1 MQPKT
6 RRRYKLSAVVVSYNR
21 EEMIGTVLRGLQ
33 FADEVILLDKSST
46 DRTAEIGGAFADR
59 VVRAPWSPT
68 VEETRVSMESLC
80 AHDWVLFLDDD
91 ECLSPEAA
99 LFIDEELYEPRAD
112 LYRLPRREYIMAQ
125 HDEDAYYWPES
136 HIRLFRK
143 GALRFVPTVHGGI
156 EELSERRYDIPP
168 DAGIAIH
175 HLSHA
180 DVHQWIEKANRYTSR
195 PERVRMLDEGADL
208 AHFAHR
214 SIDRWLKASR
224 NATPGSYSEAVAI
237 LRSTYDLIDRLKSWE
252 EARGVDGRAQ
262 FVNLCRAFDLAYETH
277 LTPIRRPRVASA
289 IAPSAPPQA
298 LAATEPADPM
308 LVRAN
313 ASLVAMLRQT
323 QEAGEALRKAH
334 EQLRAEAEQQQ
345 AEVARLQ
352 AETGQRRA
360 EAERL
365 RAEAEQQRAEAEQQQ
380 AEVERLR
387 AEAEQQRAEVERLQ
401 AEAEQR
407 RAEVA
412 RLQAEAEQQ
421 QAEVERLQAEAEQQ
435 RAEVE
440 RLRAE
445 AEQQQANHVR
455 LQLFAMDLAAQL
467 KQINLST
474 SWRLTGPLRLLG
486 RQVPFLARNGRRSL
500 RLAFW
505 MVTGQLWLR
514 LEERRKRHASQAAQP
529 DPEQNVALP
538 QPSAGQSSPQA
549 DTIHLPVAETP
560 RVTIIIPTYGGVD
573 YPLRCLASIAAAP
586 PATPFEVLVA
596 DDATPGQDVFEFER
610 VAGLRFIRW
619 PENMGFL
626 RSCNAAAKLAKGDF
640 LFFLNNDTELLP
652 GAVDTLVDLFDARP
666 DAGMIGSKLIYPDG
680 RLQEAG
686 GIMWRDASAW
696 NYGNRSDPQR
706 PEFNYVREV
715 DYISGAAIMLPRAL
729 WEKMGGFD
737 EHFLP
742 AYCEDSD
749 LAFRLRAAGW
759 KVLYQP
765 RSVVIHHEGITHGT
779 DTNQGVKAHQ
789 VINTQR
795 LRERWQET
803 LEREHLPNG
812 ERVLR
817 ARDRSLARRLTLV
830 VDHYVP
836 EPDRDAGSR
845 TMLAFMDALLATG
858 RVVKFLPDNRYR
870 SPGYTEALEARGIE
884 VIYGPWYESAEAWLR
899 QHGAEVDE
907 ILLSRPSVATELL
920 APLRRHCQAPI
931 VFYGH
936 DLHFARMASEPG
948 AQQNPAK
955 NAAIAKMEALERRI
969 WRMVDVVLYPSEDEA
984 ESVRQLAPGV
994 RARSVPAYVLPPSS
1008 PPSLK
1013 AAPEAPNLLF
1023 IGSFRHPPNVDAA
1036 IWLVQEILPLI
1047 RRDHPRASVTIIGS
1061 NPPLEVLTLAQ
1072 PGVEV
1077 RGNVTDSELAAAY
1090 RMARVALCPLRSGA
1104 GVKLKVVEA
1113 MHNAVPVVTTRIGAQ
1128 GLPGIDTIIDIAE
1141 EASTLAAATCRL
1153 LADDALWRHRA
1164 EAQQAYVS
1172 ARFSAEAMKMA
1183 LVEAFSAT
1191 QSPGGARQVDDKLQ
1205 IL

>member
-1 MQPKT
+1 MTQPET
-6 RRRYKLSAVVVSYNR
+6 RSRCKLTAVVVSYNR
-21 EEMIGTVLRGLQ
+21 EEIIGTVLRGVQ

-46 DRTAEIGGAFADR
+46 DRTAEIGAAFVDR
-59 VVRAPWSPT
+59 VVRVPWSPT
-68 VEETRVSMESLC
+68 VEETRLSMESYC
-80 AHDWVLFLDDD
+80 THDWVLFLDDD

-99 LFIDEELYEPRAD
+99 LFINDELYEPRAD

-180 DVHQWIEKANRYTSR
+180 DVHQWIEKTNRYTSR

-208 AHFAHR
+208 ARFAHH
-214 SIDRWLKASR
+214 SIDRWLKASL
-224 NATPGSYSEAVAI
+224 NATPGSYAEAVAV
-237 LRSTYDLIDRLKSWE
+237 LRSTYDLIDRLKCWE
-252 EARGVDGRAQ
+252 EARGIDGRAQ
-262 FVNLCRAFDLAYETH
+262 FVKLCRAFDLSYENS
-277 LTPIRRPRVASA
+277 LSSINRPRLAGT
-289 IAPSAPPQA
+289 IPSPMLPQA
-298 LAATEPADPM
+298 GVALESASGA
-308 LVRAN
+308 LIRAN
-313 ASLVAMLRQT
+313 AGLVSMLRQT
-323 QEAGEALRKAH
+323 QDAGDALRKAH
-334 EQLRAEAEQQQ
+334 EQQRAEAGVLRAEIERQRADAERHHAEIERLRAEAAQVREEAERQQADAERQQ
-345 AEVARLQ
+345 AEI
-352 AETGQRRA
+352 
-360 EAERL
+360 ERL
-365 RAEAEQQRAEAEQQQ
+365 RAEAERQQAEIERLRAESTQVREDGERQRAEAERQH
-380 AEVERLR
+380 
-387 AEAEQQRAEVERLQ
+387 
-401 AEAEQR
+401 
-407 RAEVA
+407 
-412 RLQAEAEQQ
+412 
-421 QAEVERLQAEAEQQ
+421 
-435 RAEVE
+435 
-440 RLRAE
+440 
-445 AEQQQANHVR
+445 ANHVR
-455 LQLFAMDLAAQL
+455 LQQLVTDLAVQL
-467 KQINLST
+467 KQTQLST

-486 RQVPFLARNGRRSL
+486 RKVPFVARNGRRAL

-505 MVTGQLWLR
+505 TTTGQLSRR
-514 LEERRKRHASQAAQP
+514 LNERRKSRESLAALPAPAEGEEASQ
-529 DPEQNVALP
+529 
-538 QPSAGQSSPQA
+538 STAGQSSLHA
-549 DTIHLPVAETP
+549 DTIVLPVSTTP

-573 YPLRCLASIAAAP
+573 YTLRCLTSIAAAP

-596 DDATPGQDVFEFER
+596 DNATPGQDVFELER
-610 VAGLRFIRW
+610 VSGLRFIRW

-640 LFFLNNDTELLP
+640 LFFLNNDTEILA
-652 GAVDTLVDLFDARP
+652 GAVDSLVDLFDARP
-666 DAGMIGSKLIYPDG
+666 DAGMVGSKLIYPDG

-686 GIMWRDASAW
+686 GIIWRDASAW
-696 NYGNRSDPQR
+696 NYGNLSDPQR

-729 WEKMGGFD
+729 WEEMGGFD

-795 LRERWQET
+795 LRERWRET

-858 RVVKFLPDNRYR
+858 RVVKFLPQNLNRA
-870 SPGYTEALEARGIE
+870 PGYTEALEARGIE
-884 VIYGPWYESAEAWLR
+884 VIHGPWNKNAEDWLR
-899 QHGAEVDE
+899 QYGAEIDE
-907 ILLSRPSVATELL
+907 IFLSRPTVADELL

-936 DLHFARMASEPG
+936 DLHFARMASEPE
-948 AQQNPAK
+948 AQKNPAK
-955 NAAIAKMEALERRI
+955 NAATAEMKALERRI
-969 WRMVDVVLYPSEDEA
+969 WRMVDVVLYPSEEEA
-984 ESVRQLAPGV
+984 DVVRQLAPGV
-994 RARSVPAYVLPPSS
+994 RARGVPPYVLPPT
-1008 PPSLK
+1008 PPTPK
-1013 AAPEAPNLLF
+1013 AMPEAPNLLF
-1023 IGSFRHPPNVDAA
+1023 VAGFRHPPNIDAA
-1036 IWLVQEILPLI
+1036 VWLVREIMPLI
-1047 RRDHPRASVTIIGS
+1047 WRDHPGARLTLVGS
-1061 NPPLEVLTLAQ
+1061 NPSLEVLALMQ

-1077 RGNVTDSELAAAY
+1077 RGNVTDLELAAAY
-1090 RMARVALCPLRSGA
+1090 REARVAICPLRSGA

-1113 MHNAVPVVTTRIGAQ
+1113 MHNAVPVVTTPVGVQ
-1128 GLPGIDTIIDIAE
+1128 GLPGIDSIVDVGE
-1141 EASTLAAATCRL
+1141 EASALAAAACRL
-1153 LADDALWRHRA
+1153 LADDALWRQRA
-1164 EAQQAYVS
+1164 DAQRGYVS
-1172 ARFSAEAMKMA
+1172 ARFSAEAVKTA
-1183 LVEAFSAT
+1183 LTEAFAT
-1191 QSPGGARQVDDKLQ
+1191 AEFSGHFVERQTDSKFFV
-1205 IL
+1205 

>member
-1 MQPKT
+1 MQPKP
-6 RRRYKLSAVVVSYNR
+6 RRRHKLSAIVVSYNR

-46 DRTAEIGGAFADR
+46 DRTVEIGGVFADR
-59 VVRAPWSPT
+59 VVRVPWSPT
-68 VEETRVSMESLC
+68 VEETRVSMESYC
-80 AHDWVLFLDDD
+80 THDWVLFLDDD

-99 LFIDEELYEPRAD
+99 LFIDKELYEPRAD
-112 LYRLPRREYIMAQ
+112 LYRLPRRDYIMAQ
-125 HDEDAYYWPES
+125 HDEDAYYWPEL

-156 EELSERRYDIPP
+156 EELSERRYDIPS

-180 DVHQWIEKANRYTSR
+180 DVHQWIDKTNRYTSR
-195 PERVRMLDEGADL
+195 PERVRVLDEGADL

-224 NATPGSYSEAVAI
+224 NATPGSYAEAVAV

-252 EARGVDGRAQ
+252 EARGVDGRAR
-262 FVNLCRAFDLAYETH
+262 FAELCQALDLAYETH
-277 LTPIRRPRVASA
+277 LTPIRRPRVAGA

-298 LAATEPADPM
+298 LAATEAADPM

-313 ASLVAMLRQT
+313 ASLVSMLRQT
-323 QEAGEALRKAH
+323 QEAGDALRKTH
-334 EQLRAEAEQQQ
+334 E
-345 AEVARLQ
+345 RLQ
-352 AETGQRRA
+352 A

-365 RAEAEQQRAEAEQQQ
+365 RAEI
-380 AEVERLR
+380 ER
-387 AEAEQQRAEVERLQ
+387 
-401 AEAEQR
+401 R
-407 RAEVA
+407 RAET
-412 RLQAEAEQQ
+412 
-421 QAEVERLQAEAEQQ
+421 
-435 RAEVE
+435 
-440 RLRAE
+440 
-445 AEQQQANHVR
+445 EQQQANHVR
-455 LQLFAMDLAAQL
+455 LQQLVTDLAVQL
-467 KQINLST
+467 KQIQLST
-474 SWRLTGPLRLLG
+474 SWRMTGPLRLLG
-486 RQVPFLARNGRRSL
+486 RQIPFVARNGRRTL

-505 MVTGQLWLR
+505 IVTGRLRQR
-514 LEERRKRHASQAAQP
+514 LEERRKRRESQAALP
-529 DPEQNVALP
+529 APAEGMVPP
-538 QPSAGQSSPQA
+538 QPSTEQSQPQA
-549 DTIHLPVAETP
+549 ETIHLPVSATP

-596 DDATPGQDVFEFER
+596 DDATPGEDVLALER
-610 VAGLRFIRW
+610 VSGLRFIRW

-640 LFFLNNDTELLP
+640 LFFLNNDTEILP
-652 GAVDTLVDLFDARP
+652 GAVDTLVELFDARP
-666 DAGMIGSKLIYPDG
+666 DAGLVGSKLIYPDG

-686 GIMWRDASAW
+686 GIMWRDGSAW
-696 NYGNRSDPQR
+696 NYGNLSDPQR

-729 WEKMGGFD
+729 WEEMGGFD

-779 DTNQGVKAHQ
+779 DTSQGVKAHQ

-795 LRERWQET
+795 LRERWRET

-817 ARDRSLARRLTLV
+817 ARDRSLTRRLTLV

-858 RVVKFLPDNRYR
+858 RVVKFLPENLHRA
-870 SPGYTEALEARGIE
+870 PGYTEALEARGIE
-884 VIYGPWYESAEAWLR
+884 VIHGPWNENAEAWLR

-907 ILLSRPSVATELL
+907 ILLSRPTVANELL
-920 APLRRHCQAPI
+920 APLRRHCGAPI

-955 NAAIAKMEALERRI
+955 NAAIAKMEALERRT
-969 WRMVDVVLYPSEDEA
+969 WRMVDVVLYPSEEEA
-984 ESVRQLAPGV
+984 EIVRQLAPGV
-994 RARSVPAYVLPPSS
+994 RAWSVPPYVLPPT
-1008 PPSLK
+1008 PPTPK
-1013 AAPEAPNLLF
+1013 ALPEAPRLLF
-1023 IGSFRHPPNVDAA
+1023 VAGFRHPPNVEAA
-1036 IWLVQEILPLI
+1036 VWLVREIMPLI
-1047 RRDHPRASVTIIGS
+1047 WRDHPGARLAIVGS
-1061 NPPLEVLTLAQ
+1061 NPSLDVLALVQ
-1072 PGVEV
+1072 PRVEV

-1090 RMARVALCPLRSGA
+1090 REARVALCPLRSGA

-1113 MHNAVPVVTTRIGAQ
+1113 MHNAVPVVTTPVGVQ
-1128 GLPGIDTIIDIAE
+1128 GMPGIESIIDIGEDAT
-1141 EASTLAAATCRL
+1141 ALAAAACRL
-1153 LADDALWRHRA
+1153 LADDTLWQQRA
-1164 EAQQAYVS
+1164 DAQRGYVS
-1172 ARFSAEAMKMA
+1172 ARFSAEAMRAA
-1183 LVEAFSAT
+1183 LVEAFAAVQSARDT
-1191 QSPGGARQVDDKLQ
+1191 RRTDEKLQ

>member
-1 MQPKT
+1 
-6 RRRYKLSAVVVSYNR
+6 
-21 EEMIGTVLRGLQ
+21 
-33 FADEVILLDKSST
+33 
-46 DRTAEIGGAFADR
+46 
-59 VVRAPWSPT
+59 
-68 VEETRVSMESLC
+68 MESYC
-80 AHDWVLFLDDD
+80 THDWVLYLDDD

-99 LFIDEELYEPRAD
+99 LFIDKELHEPRAD
-112 LYRLPRREYIMAQ
+112 LYRLPLRHYIMAQ

-156 EELSERRYDIPP
+156 EELSERRYDIPS

-180 DVHQWIEKANRYTSR
+180 DVHQWIDKTNRYTSR
-195 PERVRMLDEGADL
+195 PERVRALGEGADL
-208 AHFAHR
+208 AHFAHH

-224 NATPGSYSEAVAI
+224 NATPGSYSEAVAV

-252 EARGVDGRAQ
+252 EARGVDGRAR
-262 FVNLCRAFDLAYETH
+262 FAELCQALDLAYETH
-277 LTPIRRPRVASA
+277 LTPIRRPRVAGA
-289 IAPSAPPQA
+289 IAPSAPPKA
-298 LAATEPADPM
+298 LAATEAADPM

-313 ASLVAMLRQT
+313 ASLVSMLRQT
-323 QEAGEALRKAH
+323 QEAGDALRKTH
-334 EQLRAEAEQQQ
+334 
-345 AEVARLQ
+345 
-352 AETGQRRA
+352 
-360 EAERL
+360 
-365 RAEAEQQRAEAEQQQ
+365 
-380 AEVERLR
+380 
-387 AEAEQQRAEVERLQ
+387 ERLQ
-401 AEAEQR
+401 AEVEQQ

-412 RLQAEAEQQ
+412 RLQAE
-421 QAEVERLQAEAEQQ
+421 VEQQ
-435 RAEVE
+435 RAEVA
-440 RLRAE
+440 RLQAE
-445 AEQQQANHVR
+445 VEQQRANHVL
-455 LQLFAMDLAAQL
+455 LQLFAMDLTAQL

-474 SWRLTGPLRLLG
+474 SWRMTGPLRLLG
-486 RQVPFLARNGRRSL
+486 RQIPFVARNGRRTL

-505 MVTGQLWLR
+505 IVTGRLRQR
-514 LEERRKRHASQAAQP
+514 LEERRKRRESQAALP
-529 DPEQNVALP
+529 APAEGMVPP
-538 QPSAGQSSPQA
+538 QPSTEQSQPQA
-549 DTIHLPVAETP
+549 ETIHLPVSATP

-573 YPLRCLASIAAAP
+573 YTLRCLASIAAAP

-596 DDATPGQDVFEFER
+596 DNATPGEDVLALER
-610 VAGLRFIRW
+610 VSGLRFIRW

-640 LFFLNNDTELLP
+640 LFFLNNDTEILP
-652 GAVDTLVDLFDARP
+652 GAVDTLVELFDARP
-666 DAGMIGSKLIYPDG
+666 DAGLVGSKLIYPDG

-686 GIMWRDASAW
+686 GIMWRDGSAW
-696 NYGNRSDPQR
+696 NYGNLSDPQR

-729 WEKMGGFD
+729 WEEMGGFD

-749 LAFRLRAAGW
+749 LAFRVRAAGW

-779 DTNQGVKAHQ
+779 DTSQGVKAHQ

-795 LRERWQET
+795 LRERWRET

-858 RVVKFLPDNRYR
+858 RVVKFLPSNLNR
-870 SPGYTEALEARGIE
+870 SPGYAEALEARGIE
-884 VIYGPWYESAEAWLR
+884 VIYGPWYESAEAWLC

-907 ILLSRPSVATELL
+907 ILLSRPTVANELL
-920 APLRRHCQAPI
+920 APLRRHCRAPI

-948 AQQNPAK
+948 AQQNPVK
-955 NAAIAKMEALERRI
+955 NAAIAKMEALERRT
-969 WRMVDVVLYPSEDEA
+969 WRMVDVVLYPSEEEA
-984 ESVRQLAPGV
+984 EIVRQLAPGV

-1023 IGSFRHPPNVDAA
+1023 IGSFRHLPNVDAA

-1061 NPPLEVLTLAQ
+1061 SPPLEVMTLAQ

-1077 RGNVTDSELAAAY
+1077 QGNVTDPELAAAY
-1090 RMARVALCPLRSGA
+1090 REARVALCPLRSGA

-1113 MHNAVPVVTTRIGAQ
+1113 MHNAVPVVTTPVGIQ
-1128 GLPGIDTIIDIAE
+1128 GMPGIESIIDIGEDAT
-1141 EASTLAAATCRL
+1141 ALAAAACRL
-1153 LADDALWRHRA
+1153 LADDALWQQRA
-1164 EAQQAYVS
+1164 EVQKAHVS
-1172 ARFSAEAMKMA
+1172 ARFSAETMRTA
-1183 LVEAFSAT
+1183 LVKAFAAA
-1191 QSPGGARQVDDKLQ
+1191 QPARAQAR
-1205 IL
+1205 

>member
-1 MQPKT
+1 MQPKP
-6 RRRYKLSAVVVSYNR
+6 RRRHRLSAIVVSYNR

-46 DRTAEIGGAFADR
+46 DRTVEIGGAFADR
-59 VVRAPWSPT
+59 VVRVPWSPT
-68 VEETRVSMESLC
+68 VEETRVSMESYC
-80 AHDWVLFLDDD
+80 THDWVLYLDDD

-99 LFIDEELYEPRAD
+99 LFIDKELHEPRAD
-112 LYRLPRREYIMAQ
+112 LYRLPLRHYIMAQ

-156 EELSERRYDIPP
+156 EELSERRYDIPS

-180 DVHQWIEKANRYTSR
+180 DVHQWIDKTNRYTSR
-195 PERVRMLDEGADL
+195 PERVRALGEGADL
-208 AHFAHR
+208 AHFAHH

-224 NATPGSYSEAVAI
+224 NATPGSYSEAVAV

-252 EARGVDGRAQ
+252 EARGVDGRAR
-262 FVNLCRAFDLAYETH
+262 FAELCQALDLAYETH
-277 LTPIRRPRVASA
+277 LTPIRRPRVAGA

-298 LAATEPADPM
+298 LAATEAADPM

-313 ASLVAMLRQT
+313 ASLVSMLRQT
-323 QEAGEALRKAH
+323 QEAGDALRKTH
-334 EQLRAEAEQQQ
+334 E
-345 AEVARLQ
+345 RLQ
-352 AETGQRRA
+352 A

-365 RAEAEQQRAEAEQQQ
+365 RAEIEQRRTETEQQQ
-380 AEVERLR
+380 AETERLR
-387 AEAEQQRAEVERLQ
+387 AEIER
-401 AEAEQR
+401 R
-407 RAEVA
+407 RAET
-412 RLQAEAEQQ
+412 
-421 QAEVERLQAEAEQQ
+421 
-435 RAEVE
+435 
-440 RLRAE
+440 
-445 AEQQQANHVR
+445 EQQQANHVR
-455 LQLFAMDLAAQL
+455 LQQLVTDLAVQL
-467 KQINLST
+467 KQIQLST
-474 SWRLTGPLRLLG
+474 SWRMTGPLRLLG
-486 RQVPFLARNGRRSL
+486 RQIPFVARNGRRTL

-505 MVTGQLWLR
+505 IVTGRLRQR
-514 LEERRKRHASQAAQP
+514 LEERRKRRESQAALP
-529 DPEQNVALP
+529 APAEGMVPP
-538 QPSAGQSSPQA
+538 QPSTGQSQPQA
-549 DTIHLPVAETP
+549 ETIHLPVSATP

-573 YPLRCLASIAAAP
+573 YTLRCLASIAAAP

-596 DDATPGQDVFEFER
+596 DNATPGEDVLALER
-610 VAGLRFIRW
+610 VSGLRFIRW

-640 LFFLNNDTELLP
+640 LFFLNNDTEILP
-652 GAVDTLVDLFDARP
+652 GAVDTLVELFDARP
-666 DAGMIGSKLIYPDG
+666 DAGLVGSKLIYPDG

-686 GIMWRDASAW
+686 GIMWRDGSAW
-696 NYGNRSDPQR
+696 NYGNLSDPQR

-729 WEKMGGFD
+729 WEEIGGFD

-765 RSVVIHHEGITHGT
+765 RSAVIHHEGITHGT
-779 DTNQGVKAHQ
+779 DTSQGVKAHQ

-795 LRERWQET
+795 LRERWRET

-858 RVVKFLPDNRYR
+858 RVVKFLPSNLNR
-870 SPGYTEALEARGIE
+870 SPGYAEALEARGIE
-884 VIYGPWYESAEAWLR
+884 VIYGPWYESAEAWLC

-907 ILLSRPSVATELL
+907 ILLSRPTVANELL
-920 APLRRHCQAPI
+920 APLRRHCRAPI

-948 AQQNPAK
+948 AQQNPVK
-955 NAAIAKMEALERRI
+955 NAAIAKMEALERRT
-969 WRMVDVVLYPSEDEA
+969 WRMVDVVLYPSEEEA
-984 ESVRQLAPGV
+984 EIVRQLAPGV

-1023 IGSFRHPPNVDAA
+1023 IGSFRHLPNVDAA

-1061 NPPLEVLTLAQ
+1061 SPPLEVMTLAQ

-1077 RGNVTDSELAAAY
+1077 QGNVTDSELAAAY
-1090 RMARVALCPLRSGA
+1090 REARVALCPLRSGA

-1113 MHNAVPVVTTRIGAQ
+1113 MHNAVPVVTTPVGIQ
-1128 GLPGIDTIIDIAE
+1128 GMPGIESIIDIGEDAT
-1141 EASTLAAATCRL
+1141 ALAAAACRL
-1153 LADDALWRHRA
+1153 LADDALWQQRA
-1164 EAQQAYVS
+1164 EVQKAHVS
-1172 ARFSAEAMKMA
+1172 ARFSAETMRTA
-1183 LVEAFSAT
+1183 LVKAFAAA
-1191 QSPGGARQVDDKLQ
+1191 QPARAQAR
-1205 IL
+1205 

>member
-1 MQPKT
+1 MQPKP
-6 RRRYKLSAVVVSYNR
+6 RRRHKLSAIVVSYNR

-46 DRTAEIGGAFADR
+46 DRTVEIGGVFADR

-68 VEETRVSMESLC
+68 VEETRVSMESYC
-80 AHDWVLFLDDD
+80 THDWVLFLDDD

-99 LFIDEELYEPRAD
+99 LFIDKELYEPRAD
-112 LYRLPRREYIMAQ
+112 LYRLPRRDYIMAQ
-125 HDEDAYYWPES
+125 HDEDAYYWPEL

-156 EELSERRYDIPP
+156 EELSERSYDIPS

-180 DVHQWIEKANRYTSR
+180 DVHQWIDKTNRYTSR
-195 PERVRMLDEGADL
+195 PERVRVLDEGADL

-252 EARGVDGRAQ
+252 EARGVDGRAR
-262 FVNLCRAFDLAYETH
+262 FAELCQALDLAYETH
-277 LTPIRRPRVASA
+277 LTPIRRPRVAGA
-289 IAPSAPPQA
+289 IAPSAPLQA
-298 LAATEPADPM
+298 LAATEAADPM

-313 ASLVAMLRQT
+313 ASLVAMLRQM
-323 QEAGEALRKAH
+323 QEAEEALRKAH
-334 EQLRAEAEQQQ
+334 EQ
-345 AEVARLQ
+345 
-352 AETGQRRA
+352 
-360 EAERL
+360 
-365 RAEAEQQRAEAEQQQ
+365 
-380 AEVERLR
+380 
-387 AEAEQQRAEVERLQ
+387 
-401 AEAEQR
+401 
-407 RAEVA
+407 
-412 RLQAEAEQQ
+412 
-421 QAEVERLQAEAEQQ
+421 LQAEAEQQ
-435 RAEVE
+435 RAEVA

-445 AEQQQANHVR
+445 AEQQRANHVM
-455 LQLFAMDLAAQL
+455 LQLFAMDLTAQL
-467 KQINLST
+467 KQISLST

-505 MVTGQLWLR
+505 MVTGQLWRR
-514 LEERRKRHASQAAQP
+514 LEERRKRLASEATQP

-538 QPSAGQSSPQA
+538 QLAGQSPPQA

-596 DDATPGQDVFEFER
+596 DDATPGEDVLALER
-610 VAGLRFIRW
+610 VSGLRFIRW

-729 WEKMGGFD
+729 WEKIGGFD

-779 DTNQGVKAHQ
+779 NTSQGVKAHQ

-795 LRERWQET
+795 LRERWRET

-858 RVVKFLPDNRYR
+858 RLVKFLPSNLNR
-870 SPGYTEALEARGIE
+870 SPGYAEALEARGIE
-884 VIYGPWYESAEAWLR
+884 VICRPWYESAEAWLR
-899 QHGAEVDE
+899 QYGAEVDE
-907 ILLSRPSVATELL
+907 ILLSRPSVANELL
-920 APLRRHCQAPI
+920 APLRRHCRAPI
-931 VFYGH
+931 AFYGH

-948 AQQNPAK
+948 AQKNPAK
-955 NAAIAKMEALERRI
+955 NAAIAKMEVLERRI
-969 WRMVDVVLYPSEDEA
+969 WRMVDIVLYPSEDE
-984 ESVRQLAPGV
+984 VKRVWQLAPGK
-994 RARSVPAYVLPPSS
+994 RARSVPAYALPPV
-1008 PPSLK
+1008 PP
-1013 AAPEAPNLLF
+1013 APKSAPDIPNLLF
-1023 IGSFRHPPNVDAA
+1023 VGSFRHPPNVDAA
-1036 IWLVQEILPLI
+1036 IWLVREIWPLI
-1047 RRDHPRASVTIIGS
+1047 RRNHAAAQLTIIGS
-1061 NPPLEVLTLAQ
+1061 SPPLDVLALAL

-1077 RGNVTDSELAAAY
+1077 RGHVTDQELAQAY
-1090 RMARVALCPLRSGA
+1090 RKARVALCPLRSGA

-1113 MHNAVPVVTTRIGAQ
+1113 MHNAVPVVTTGIGIQ
-1128 GLPGIDTIIDIAE
+1128 GLPGIDTLVDIAE
-1141 EASTLAAATCRL
+1141 DASGLALAACQL
-1153 LADDALWRHRA
+1153 LADDRLWQQRA
-1164 EAQQAYVS
+1164 KAQQNYVS
-1172 ARFSAEAMKMA
+1172 AHFSPEAMREA
-1183 LVEAFSAT
+1183 LVEAFDAIVGQAEGLKIHVKSNYQPYKIT
-1191 QSPGGARQVDDKLQ
+1191 
-1205 IL
+1205 